1 MILFDEAI
9 NAVLEEVPEM
19 GTEKVP
25 FDESLN
31 RILAENIKS
40 DMDMPPFDKSAMD
53 GFACRLEDIDK
64 ELEIIE
70 IIPAGK
76 APEKVIKSGQCA
88 KIMTGAKVPKG
99 ANCVVKV
106 EDSKLI
112 SENIVRF
119 TVETTKT
126 NIAYKGEDVKEG
138 NIVLQKGILI
148 KPQHIAVM
156 ASVGCVLSEVAEM
169 VTVGIISTG
178 DEIVEPFEK
187 PSSSQIRN
195 SNGHQLLAQVEDLN
209 CVSNYYG
216 IAADDEQLSFDIIV
230 KALQE
235 NDLVLLTGGVS
246 MGDFDFIPKVFE
258 RIGIEL
264 EFKTV
269 AIQPGKPTV
278 FGKYD
283 DKRIFGLPGNPVS
296 AFNTFDLFVRP
307 LIMKMMGANKIFD
320 LLKLPLGKTYKR
332 RKAGRTSWMP
342 VQIKED
348 GKVYPME
355 YHGSAHINSLVFADG
370 FISIPLGKSII
381 EEGEIVDVRPI

>member
-1 MILFDEAI
+1 MILFDEAV
-9 NAVLEEVPEM
+9 NAVLTKVPLM

-31 RILAENIKS
+31 RILAEDVRS

-53 GFACRLEDIDK
+53 GFACRMQDIGK

-76 APEKVIKSGQCA
+76 APEKPIEPGQCA
-88 KIMTGAKVPKG
+88 KIMTGAKVPEG
-99 ANCVVKV
+99 ADCVVKV
-106 EDSKLI
+106 EESELI
-112 SENIVRF
+112 AENIVRF
-119 TVETTKT
+119 TIEKTKA

-138 NIVLQKGILI
+138 DLVLTKGTLI
-148 KPQHIAVM
+148 KAQHIAVM
-156 ASVGCVLSEVAEM
+156 ASVGCSLPEVSEM
-169 VTVGIISTG
+169 VKVGIISTG
-178 DEIVEPFEK
+178 DEIVEPYEK

-195 SNGHQLLAQVEDLN
+195 SNGHQLVAQIASLN
-209 CVSNYYG
+209 CKYNYYG
-216 IAADDEQLSFDIIV
+216 IAADDEQLSFDMIET
-230 KALQE
+230 ALVE
-235 NDLVLLTGGVS
+235 NDIVLLTGGVS

-278 FGKYD
+278 FGRYD
-283 DKRIFGLPGNPVS
+283 NKRIFGLPGNPVS

-307 LIMKMMGANKIFD
+307 LILKMMGANKIFET
-320 LLKLPLGKTYKR
+320 LKLPLGITYTRK
-332 RKAGRTSWMP
+332 KAGRTSWLP

-348 GKVYPME
+348 GRVYPME
-355 YHGSAHINSLVFADG
+355 YHGSAHINALVLADG
-370 FISIPLGKSII
+370 FISIPLGESIV

>member
-1 MILFDEAI
+1 MILFDD
-9 NAVLEEVPEM
+9 AVNTVLTEVPSK

-31 RILAENIKS
+31 RILAEDIRS

-53 GFACRLEDIDK
+53 GYACRMNDIGN

-76 APEKVIKSGQCA
+76 APEKNIKPGQCA
-88 KIMTGAKVPKG
+88 KIMTGARVPEG
-99 ANCVVKV
+99 ADCVIKV
-106 EDSKLI
+106 EESKLI
-112 SENIVRF
+112 AENIVSF
-119 TVETTKT
+119 TVEKTKP
-126 NIAYKGEDVKEG
+126 NIAYKGEDIKEG
-138 NIVLQKGILI
+138 DLVLKKGILI

-156 ASVGCVLSEVAEM
+156 ASVGCSMPEVSEM
-169 VTVGIISTG
+169 VKVGIISTG
-178 DEIVEPFEK
+178 DEIVEPYIK

-195 SNGHQLLAQVEDLN
+195 SNGHQLAAQVASLY
-209 CVSNYYG
+209 CKYNYYG
-216 IAADDEQLSFDIIV
+216 IAADDEQVSYDMI
-230 KALQE
+230 KNALEE
-235 NDLVLLTGGVS
+235 NDIVLLTGGVS

-258 RIGIEL
+258 SIGVEL

-278 FGKYD
+278 FGKFD
-283 DKRIFGLPGNPVS
+283 NKRVFGLPGNPVS

-307 LIMKMMGANKIFD
+307 LILKMMGANKIFETV
-320 LLKLPLGKTYKR
+320 KLPLGKTYTRK
-332 RKAGRTSWMP
+332 KAGRTSWLP

-355 YHGSAHINSLVFADG
+355 YHGSAHINALVFADG
-370 FISIPLGKSII
+370 FISIPLGESIV